1 MVIRKI
7 EEIPFCAGE
16 YRVYYLVKNDSTI
29 VDKNGEVKEHIKA
42 GSVLHNTIYID
53 ESDIA
58 NWDKKSKELKEQ
70 WEYWGFPD
78 FPENP
83 DNLRCSS
90 CHYCIWT
97 SHFKYCTQLNR
108 ELNNWFRIN
117 ARLKDCPF

>member
-1 MVIRKI
+1 MRR
-7 EEIPFCAGE
+7 E
-16 YRVYYLVKNDSTI
+16 YRVYYLVENDSTI

-58 NWDKKSKELKEQ
+58 EWDKKSKDLKEQ

-83 DNLRCSS
+83 DNLHCSS